1 MSFATSGRRIDNYS
15 SGVANDLSSYGRKK
29 RSKSKDKEAV
39 GEERNQS
46 MQSLA
51 QSEEINQFQSSS
63 TLSKRDQRIQRM
75 EEQIR
80 EEELQA
86 RKKTQMGGENPFQIK
101 ASSIRLLYLV
111 VSQ

>member
-1 MSFATSGRRIDNYS
+1 
-15 SGVANDLSSYGRKK
+15 
-29 RSKSKDKEAV
+29 
-39 GEERNQS
+39 
-46 MQSLA
+46 
-51 QSEEINQFQSSS
+51 
-63 TLSKRDQRIQRM
+63 M